1 MTQFI
6 KNSYKEPKKEGSK
19 GDSFWGGEG
28 GDLKNVDNSQKCR
41 KYYSLG

>member
-19 GDSFWGGEG
+19 GDSFWEGE